1 MIREHDPEAAMRT
14 NNNEYHDSDQLDA
27 FHPNNLFE
35 PLGTLRS
42 VQLQSTDAS
51 ITTSNAHLP
60 QWQIPA
66 VIAVVCAGG
75 LVTALDAAAVAAVL
89 PSIAKDLSATTSEL
103 AWIGASYL
111 LGSALLQPVWPTLS
125 KLIGRKWTLAFGFI
139 LSILGSLIAT
149 LASQADVLIV
159 GRAFQGLGAGNLNL
173 MCIEVLFDLFSQ
185 DVHSRFKYFLI
196 QAHFS
201 CFGLAL
207 GPVLGG
213 WLSSSIT
220 WRWCFHLDLLISGLA
235 VAVLFILVDIP
246 RSPQNADAPDLVA
259 IEWLRPTLIIA
270 TTILLLLGL
279 QLVGPCLS
287 WDSATALGLMAVG
300 CTVGVV
306 CIVQRGPDRQ
316 SPLNSDGRSP
326 AACLAVSF
334 LHGFTYIGCLYY
346 LPIYFQFVLGASP
359 VRSGLWSLIP
369 IFLMLLMRGIAA
381 TVSAWTD
388 CDPPIVWTG
397 ATMLTLGIGVSI
409 AFPPHRNLPLLVF
422 VLLLVAIGTGLLFN
436 APFYAL
442 YHHSPRK
449 DRS

>member
-1 MIREHDPEAAMRT
+1 
-14 NNNEYHDSDQLDA
+14 
-27 FHPNNLFE
+27 
-35 PLGTLRS
+35 
-42 VQLQSTDAS
+42 
-51 ITTSNAHLP
+51 
-60 QWQIPA
+60 
-66 VIAVVCAGG
+66 
-75 LVTALDAAAVAAVL
+75 
-89 PSIAKDLSATTSEL
+89 
-103 AWIGASYL
+103 
-111 LGSALLQPVWPTLS
+111 
-125 KLIGRKWTLAFGFI
+125 
-139 LSILGSLIAT
+139 
-149 LASQADVLIV
+149 
-159 GRAFQGLGAGNLNL
+159 
-173 MCIEVLFDLFSQ
+173 
-185 DVHSRFKYFLI
+185 
-196 QAHFS
+196 
-201 CFGLAL
+201 
-207 GPVLGG
+207 
-213 WLSSSIT
+213 
-220 WRWCFHLDLLISGLA
+220 